1 MPQKLSLNKKGRVE
15 LVDKK
20 GNIRAFHP
28 VDAREIL
35 ACDNTQYSLVGENPP
50 PVKEIKPA
58 RKKPAK
64 KKAKTG
70 NK

>member
-15 LVDKK
+15 LVDKE
-20 GNIRAFHP
+20 GNMRAFHP

-35 ACDNTQYSLVGENPP
+35 GCDNPVYYVLGEKVPLL
-50 PVKEIKPA
+50 KE
-58 RKKPAK
+58 KKPTRK

-70 NK
+70 KK

>member
-15 LVDKK
+15 LVDKE
-20 GNIRAFHP
+20 GNMRAFHP

-35 ACDNTQYSLVGENPP
+35 GCDNSIYSLVGEKAP
-50 PVKEIKPA
+50 PVKEIKLT

-70 NK
+70 KK